1 MSVSLNPAI
10 NNAGTNKIYVP
21 VQKSS
26 LLYSH
31 FEHVSGFVAN
41 KGQNGVSVS
50 KIQILNA
57 LIDHLSSVKNGKQ
70 PAAVKN
76 ASPEQIDS
84 LIDNYQ
90 TQIKQAM
97 KAAENAPYIMS
108 GTKAE
113 PGALFSID
121 A

>member
-57 LIDHLSSVKNGKQ
+57 LIDHLSSVAIILINTRRRCGQ
-70 PAAVKN
+70 VMIIAADAGEDVH
-76 ASPEQIDS
+76 PHIYVIFFCDS
-84 LIDNYQ
+84 R
-90 TQIKQAM
+90 
-97 KAAENAPYIMS
+97 
-108 GTKAE
+108 
-113 PGALFSID
+113 
-121 A
+121 